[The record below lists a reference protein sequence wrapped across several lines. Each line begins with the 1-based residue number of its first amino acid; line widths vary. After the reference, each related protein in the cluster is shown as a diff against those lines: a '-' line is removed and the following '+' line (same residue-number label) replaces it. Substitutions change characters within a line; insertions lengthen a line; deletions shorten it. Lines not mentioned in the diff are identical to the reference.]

1 MTDRCPRAFIRRFKN
16 TCTTSSLGAFL
27 GGGPLPFGASGAAA
41 NNRVNELLVLTLLC
55 LQLSLTI
62 KFLDDVDDLA
72 ILGLEMYAL
81 DNDRVMTKKMAM
93 TMFDNVIILIW
104 ENYEECTDIFQRCSS
119 L

>member
-1 MTDRCPRAFIRRFKN
+1 MTDWFSWAFLRSFKN

-72 ILGLEMYAL
+72 IFGLEIYAL
-81 DNDRVMTKKMAM
+81 DNDRVMTKRMAM
-93 TMFDNVIILIW
+93 TTFDNVIILIW